1 MNLVVLHFTNLLVLI
16 ILLNAARTS
25 KGTTNV
31 IDARGKGVSR
41 DAHNGIAFAK
51 FKAHKFSYLNI
62 TSLGTDYVVNGREC
76 GLACVNIPSCF
87 SFNLAAFSDIKGR
100 IFCELLPSDKYNNSD
115 KFVTSQ
121 FFHHFSIGHCTKVW
135 ECFDVFQLVTFNSDG
150 IALFAIQAHRLG
162 FAGVNAKPNNLTRM
176 VEAGCLF
183 LHVAMSVA
191 KGAI

>member
-121 FFHHFSIGHCTKVW
+121 FFHHFSIGSLCMTGPCKNNGTCLPLYEKNSHVCLCTPGYTGS
-135 ECFDVFQLVTFNSDG
+135 ECERGKFKISLLSL
-150 IALFAIQAHRLG
+150 IR
-162 FAGVNAKPNNLTRM
+162 
-176 VEAGCLF
+176 
-183 LHVAMSVA
+183 
-191 KGAI
+191 